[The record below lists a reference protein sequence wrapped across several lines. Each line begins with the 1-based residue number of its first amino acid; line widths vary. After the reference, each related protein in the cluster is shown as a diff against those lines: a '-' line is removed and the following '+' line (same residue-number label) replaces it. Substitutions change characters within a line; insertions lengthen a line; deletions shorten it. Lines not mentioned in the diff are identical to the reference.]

1 MIPAIDIHCHYN
13 SGSVFDTK
21 TDNCYRADAE
31 FLKAERKRQNVVA
44 CAVSAF
50 SSVLSDKEINA
61 SNSSLFSL
69 VNRDGFFY
77 QWVVVDPRK
86 EDTFVQAEK
95 MLKSD
100 KVLGIKIHSVYH
112 GYSVT
117 EFADKIFSFA
127 ADLNATVLMHP
138 DRITEVARIADNYP
152 RMKLIIAHLGGEE
165 WIDAIQNSIHNNI
178 YTDTSGA
185 ASSAN
190 NIIEFAVNKVGSDRI
205 LFGTDTYSCAFQR
218 GRIDYADISETDKAN
233 ILYKNAADLFGCFAE
248 II

>member
-44 CAVSAF
+44 CAVSSF
-50 SSVLSDKEINA
+50 SSVISDKEICEC
-61 SNSSLFSL
+61 NSALFSL
-69 VNRDGFFY
+69 VDRDEFFY
-77 QWVVVDPRK
+77 QWVVVDPRND
-86 EDTFVQAEK
+86 ETFVQAEK
-95 MLKSD
+95 MLKGD

-117 EFADKIFSFA
+117 DYADKIFSFA
-127 ADLNATVLMHP
+127 AELDAPVLMHP
-138 DRITEVARIADNYP
+138 DHITETAKIADDYP

-165 WIDAIQNSIHNNI
+165 WINAIKNSRHKNI

-185 ASSAN
+185 ASFAN
-190 NIIEFAVNKVGSDRI
+190 NVIEFAVSSIGSDRI

-218 GRIDYADISETDKAN
+218 GRIDYADISEADKEN
-233 ILYKNAADLFGCFAE
+233 IFYKNAVELFGCLE
-248 II
+248 KIL